1 MADNNDTAQGAPW
14 PIPTFRFLVTIDGV
28 AIPFQEVSGLDTEY
42 DAVEYRNAN
51 NPKFAAVKM
60 PGLKKTSDITLKKG
74 VCKDDKVLLDYFAS
88 VKMNTA
94 DRKTITIALVD
105 EAGNLLFV
113 WTLHNA
119 YPKKVTGASM
129 NAKSSEVAIEEI
141 VLAHEGLTMAKG

>member
-1 MADNNDTAQGAPW
+1 MAEKNGDALNVPW
-14 PIPTFRFLVTIDGV
+14 PVPAFHFLVTIDGI

-42 DAVEYRNAN
+42 DVVEYRSAN

-60 PGLKKTSDITLKKG
+60 PGLKKSSDITLKKG
-74 VCKDDKVLLDYFAS
+74 VFKDDKTLFDYFAS
-88 VKMNTA
+88 VRMNTP

-105 EAGNLLFV
+105 EAGNFLFV

-141 VLAHEGLTMAKG
+141 VLTHEGLTMAKG